1 MINDCKARVGGNM
14 KCLEAQ
20 GLIMKYVND
29 ELSGPQL
36 ESFLEH
42 IDICPDCREELEI
55 YYILTKGMKQLDN
68 DFVDTYNFH
77 EAFEKHLEK
86 SKKDMDISSR
96 GYLFK
101 SIMLDIIILLV
112 AILLS
117 TDTSYRDYS
126 VEDDYTI
133 FNGISID

>member
-1 MINDCKARVGGNM
+1 MN
-14 KCLEAQ
+14 CLEAQ
-20 GLIMKYVND
+20 GMIMKYIND

-36 ESFLEH
+36 ENFLNH
-42 IDICPDCREELEI
+42 IDNCPDCREELEI
-55 YYILTKGMKQLDN
+55 YYILTKGMKQLD
-68 DFVDTYNFH
+68 DDYVTTYNFH
-77 EAFEKHLEK
+77 DAFEKDLEK

-112 AILLS
+112 ALLLS
-117 TDTSYRDYS
+117 TDTSYKDYS